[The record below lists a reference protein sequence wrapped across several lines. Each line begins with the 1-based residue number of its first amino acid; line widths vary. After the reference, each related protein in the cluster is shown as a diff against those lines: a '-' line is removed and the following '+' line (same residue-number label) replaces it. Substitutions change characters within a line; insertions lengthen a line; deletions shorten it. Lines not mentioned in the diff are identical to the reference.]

1 MWTGFAETGV
11 ANTVLRVA
19 SLNWAVIIKASA
31 VTRTEGIRISRKYQE
46 PVNQVIVRF
55 LTSSFRVAAILLFA
69 NAIGANA
76 QSPTP
81 QIDRVLFVSIGG
93 IDQWISIRGADR
105 ENPVLLVVHGGP
117 GEAQWPQAEVY
128 RPWEKSFT
136 VVQWDQ
142 RGAGH
147 TFGRYGIKTS
157 DVSLDRISKDGVEL
171 AEFLCRELGKKK
183 IIVLG
188 HSWGSLVATRMVQMR
203 PDLFAAYVGTG
214 QAASWMAMVNIQYDL
229 LLAKAR
235 KDGNQATVKEL
246 EAMGRPGP
254 TNGDHWSFLNKYDF
268 RSLWAPSDQ
277 AWLQHLRGQ
286 AAELKAKEPEEFK
299 NLEDGMQFT
308 GEHVLP
314 DQIATN
320 LPKTACNIGTA
331 YFVIQG
337 QDDVITPT
345 QAVTDY
351 FKCMNA
357 PKKELILMSNA
368 GHFAFMTASD
378 KFLKA
383 LTSKVRPIAIARG
396 A

>member
-1 MWTGFAETGV
+1 V
-11 ANTVLRVA
+11 TVR
-19 SLNWAVIIKASA
+19 SLA
-31 VTRTEGIRISRKYQE
+31 
-46 PVNQVIVRF
+46 
-55 LTSSFRVAAILLFA
+55 SSFRLAAILLLSA
-69 NAIGANA
+69 MVIRA
-76 QSPTP
+76 TP
-81 QIDRVLFVSIGG
+81 QESTTAIDRASFVPISG
-93 IDQWISIRGADR
+93 IDQWVSIRGENR
-105 ENPVLLVVHGGP
+105 TNPVLLVVHGGP

-128 RPWEKSFT
+128 RPWEKSFI

-147 TFGRYGIKTS
+147 TFGRYGTNTS
-157 DVSLDRISKDGVEL
+157 DVTLDRISKDGVEL
-171 AEFLCRELGKKK
+171 AGYLCRELGKKK
-183 IIVLG
+183 IIIVG
-188 HSWGSLVATRMVQMR
+188 HSWGSIVATRMVQIR

-246 EAMGRPGP
+246 ESIGRPGP
-254 TNGDHWSFLNKYDF
+254 TNGDHFSLLNKYNF
-268 RSLWAPSDQ
+268 FSLWAPSDQ
-277 AWLQHLRGQ
+277 AWIQHLRGQ
-286 AAELKAKEPEEFK
+286 ANELKTKEPEQFK
-299 NLEDGMQFT
+299 NLEDGMQFS

-320 LPKTACNIGTA
+320 LLETACEIHTA

-345 QAVTDY
+345 RAVIDY
-351 FKCMNA
+351 FKCIKA
-357 PKKELILMSNA
+357 PKKELILIPNA

-378 KFLKA
+378 KFLEV
-383 LTSKVRPIAIARG
+383 LTTKVRPVAIARG

>member
-1 MWTGFAETGV
+1 
-11 ANTVLRVA
+11 
-19 SLNWAVIIKASA
+19 
-31 VTRTEGIRISRKYQE
+31 
-46 PVNQVIVRF
+46 
-55 LTSSFRVAAILLFA
+55 VAAILLLP
-69 NAIGANA
+69 NAIGAITQA
-76 QSPTP
+76 PTA
-81 QIDRVLFVSIGG
+81 QIDRVSFVPLGG
-93 IDQWISIRGADR
+93 IDQWISIRGDDR
-105 ENPVLLVVHGGP
+105 ANPVLLVVHGGP

-128 RPWEKSFT
+128 RPWERAFI

-147 TFGRYGIKTS
+147 TFGRYGIKTP
-157 DVSLDRISKDGVEL
+157 DVTLDRISKDGVEF
-171 AEFLCRELGKKK
+171 AEYLCRELGKKK

-214 QAASWMAMVNIQYDL
+214 QGASWMELVNSQYDL

-246 EAMGRPGP
+246 EAVGRPGP
-254 TNGDHWSFLNKYDF
+254 TNGDHWSFLNKYNF

-277 AWLQHLRGQ
+277 AWLQRLRSQ
-286 AAELKAKEPEEFK
+286 ADELKAREPEQFK
-299 NLEDGMQFT
+299 DLEDGMQFT

-314 DQIATN
+314 DQIATD
-320 LPKTACNIGTA
+320 LPKTACHIQTA
-331 YFVIQG
+331 YFIIQG

-345 QAVTDY
+345 QAAVDY
-351 FKCMNA
+351 FECIKA
-357 PKKELILMSNA
+357 PKKELILIPDA

-378 KFLKA
+378 KFLDA
-383 LTSKVRPIAIARG
+383 LTTKVRPVAIARG